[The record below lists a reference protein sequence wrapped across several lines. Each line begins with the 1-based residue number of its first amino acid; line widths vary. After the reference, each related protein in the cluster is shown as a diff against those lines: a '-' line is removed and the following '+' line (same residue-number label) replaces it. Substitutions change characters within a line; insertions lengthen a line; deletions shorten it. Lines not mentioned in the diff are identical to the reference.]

1 MISED
6 IKDIGGQY
14 KYGFKD
20 DIEPIY
26 TTGEGLSEEVVRNI
40 SKAKNEPEWML
51 DIRLAA
57 YEKYKTLKMANF
69 GKIPLL
75 SLENLLICRF
85 LHKYYKNRNL
95 LSK

>member
-51 DIRLAA
+51 DFRL
-57 YEKYKTLKMANF
+57 KSLDW
-69 GKIPLL
+69 LL
-75 SLENLLICRF
+75 MKSTRL
-85 LHKYYKNRNL
+85 
-95 LSK
+95 

>member
-51 DIRLAA
+51 D
-57 YEKYKTLKMANF
+57 K
-69 GKIPLL
+69 
-75 SLENLLICRF
+75 LINC
-85 LHKYYKNRNL
+85 LP
-95 LSK
+95 

>member
-40 SKAKNEPEWML
+40 SKAKNEPE
-51 DIRLAA
+51 
-57 YEKYKTLKMANF
+57 
-69 GKIPLL
+69 
-75 SLENLLICRF
+75 
-85 LHKYYKNRNL
+85 
-95 LSK
+95 